1 VSLFDELLAI
11 RDRQRAVIRS
21 QSIVVRDAD
30 RPWEQNVHGKMKWYL
45 HPSVESVCNAYVV
58 YRQELPP
65 RTKSGR
71 QRCQGGVLF
80 YMLEGH
86 ARTRIDDEIY
96 EWGPGDLLTLP
107 ILRDGVVFQHL
118 NLDEATPAR
127 FLACEANT
135 VLSLGVDKGS
145 GFEEL
150 EPAGPLAP
158 SDLAERLSTARRDGI
173 GYREPPRHLDP
184 AESQQYDRDIER
196 WQQIQRRHAT
206 GRLLIRGADMS
217 WEQNKQGRVR
227 YYLNPEYEGNALRDW
242 TLFLHD
248 IRTHT
253 GTHRHQGGLVI
264 YVVEG
269 EGYTICDGERYDW
282 AANDLVVLPVKPD
295 GLEHKHYNK
304 RAGESCQWIAIF
316 SWSWWELVASE
327 FFQLELHP
335 DYRERG
341 RERLV

>member
-1 VSLFDELLAI
+1 VSLFDELVAL
-11 RDRQRAVIRS
+11 RDQQRAALRS
-21 QSIVVRDAD
+21 HSIVVSDRDLA
-30 RPWEQNVHGKMKWYL
+30 WEQNPHGKMKWYL
-45 HPSVESVCNAYVV
+45 HPSVECVCNAYVV

-65 RTKSGR
+65 RTRSGR

-80 YMLEGH
+80 YMLEGQ
-86 ARTRIDDEIY
+86 ARTRINDEVY
-96 EWGPGDLLTLP
+96 DWAAGDVLTLP
-107 ILRDGVVFQHL
+107 ILRDGVEFQHL
-118 NLDEATPAR
+118 NLDPTTPAR

-135 VLSLGVDKGS
+135 VHSLGVDKGS
-145 GFEEL
+145 GFEQL
-150 EPAGPLAP
+150 APAGPLEP
-158 SDLAERLSTARRDGI
+158 SDLAERLHVNGRDG
-173 GYREPPRHLDP
+173 GYQPPRRRLDP

-206 GRLLIRGADMS
+206 GNLLIRAADMT

-227 YYLNPEYEGNALRDW
+227 YYLNPEYEANALRDW

-253 GTHRHQGGLVI
+253 GTHKHQGGLVI

-269 EGYTICDGERYDW
+269 EGYTVCDGVRYDW
-282 AANDLVVLPVKPD
+282 AANDLVILPLKPE

-304 RAGESCQWIAIF
+304 REGEPCQWVAIF
-316 SWSWWELVASE
+316 YWPWWEMVASE

-335 DYRERG
+335 DYRERV